1 MLSVLDGVSFADPT
15 ALTKHPCFDPF
26 AVDQKGRTTAVAV
39 NKFIHMVSLSSDT
52 DRTQCEILAVSAF
65 GRWGCLALEFL
76 YLLKVSL

>member
-26 AVDQKGRTTAVAV
+26 AIDQKGRTTAVAV

-52 DRTQCEILAVSAF
+52 ERTQCEILAVSAF
-65 GRWGCLALEFL
+65 GRWGCLGFEFL